1 MLVSSHIA
9 SLVFPVLFSLCAHT
23 EWCANRTRDSQ
34 ERHWKKKNPAEMWK
48 CPGSKKEKAS
58 IKTCRAVRK
67 WQRGGVQGWSCQS
80 QAYIKVFLTVAEH
93 QFCSRA
99 SAQARQREAWW
110 AAAPGTRCKA
120 TFPSGPDTWAADIQ
134 ARHCLKLRLL
144 SIDMVLKTG
153 LHDSHNLI
161 THEENTQA
169 EVLLLKCKASTCPC
183 FCTVSTMLRCCSGGR
198 GNADCRRA
206 WGLLKGLE

>member
-1 MLVSSHIA
+1 MPLLY
-9 SLVFPVLFSLCAHT
+9 SLFYFLYVHTQSDVLT
-23 EWCANRTRDSQ
+23 EPEIHKKDI
-34 ERHWKKKNPAEMWK
+34 EKKKNPAEMWK